1 MQYLI
6 TRITRILRSPRGAL
20 GLFAALLVGT
30 AAVALAPQ
38 VIGNSGGASAGNAT
52 GPTVHQGTDGVTF
65 SGTLSQTKFVQGGNG
80 VMYLDLSV
88 TTPSATLSPSRVKA
102 SDIVVVLDRSGSMAA
117 DNRLPYAQE
126 AVRRLVRQLQADD
139 RFALITFDSVAVV
152 DTELTPVT
160 DAVRERIVQR
170 VNAIHPGSSTNISD
184 GLLKACALLQ
194 GNAGEAGPLS
204 WPRSADA
211 VAGNGAPLN
220 WRPSADAVAGN
231 GPDGP
236 APTQSRQRSR
246 KIILL
251 SDGEANMG
259 IVDPKELAKIA
270 MSFTEHRAVLST
282 IGMGLGFNEALMA
295 ALADY
300 GMGHYAYLEHLERL
314 GEILEQDM
322 SDTRQVFA
330 SASSLEIVCGDGVA
344 VTDVGG
350 YPVDLTAQPGTAH
363 VATGQLLGGAKK
375 HFVVTMT
382 VPTDHIGEGALGNVT
397 LHYTTSQGT
406 HSIELAPEHL
416 RIAVLEPA
424 RRDEAMA
431 SVRRDLVQQ
440 LWEGN
445 NLGRLQKDY
454 SHWLRAGNKQ
464 KAQQAITDYR
474 HALQKAATETGVR
487 VENQAVTD
495 KLSTM
500 EQELN
505 EAFSGPAP
513 QQEEKRNR
521 AAKTHHG
528 ESLKSQRSQ

>member
-1 MQYLI
+1 VQHLI
-6 TRITRILRSPRGAL
+6 TRIARILRSPRGAL
-20 GLFAALLVGT
+20 GLFVALVLGT
-30 AAVALAPQ
+30 TALALAPRAT
-38 VIGNSGGASAGNAT
+38 GGSGSGGGVSGETAGGSTAF
-52 GPTVHQGTDGVTF
+52 VHQGTDGVIF
-65 SGTLSQTKFVQGGNG
+65 SGTLSQTKLVQGGNG
-80 VMYLDLSV
+80 IMYLDLSI
-88 TTPSATLSPSRVKA
+88 TTPASTLSPSSAKA

-117 DNRLPYAQE
+117 DNRLPYAKE
-126 AVRRLVRQLQADD
+126 AVRRLVRQLHADD
-139 RFALITFDSVAVV
+139 RFALITFDSVAIV

-160 DAVRERIVQR
+160 DAVRERILRR
-170 VNAIHPGSSTNISD
+170 VDAIHPGSSTNISD
-184 GLLKACALLQ
+184 GLLKARALLQ
-194 GNAGEAGPLS
+194 GNAGE
-204 WPRSADA
+204 
-211 VAGNGAPLN
+211 
-220 WRPSADAVAGN
+220 

-246 KIILL
+246 KVILL

-270 MSFTEHRAVLST
+270 VSFTRHRAVLST
-282 IGMGLGFNEALMA
+282 IGMGLGFNETLMA

-300 GMGHYAYLEHLERL
+300 GMGHYAYLERLAKL

-330 SASSLEIVCGDGVA
+330 SASSLELTFGDGVT

-350 YPVDLTAQPGTAH
+350 YPIDMTSQPGTVR
-363 VATGQLLGGAKK
+363 VATGQLLGGARK
-375 HFVVTMT
+375 HFVVTMA
-382 VPTDHIGEGALGNVT
+382 VPTNRVGEIGLGNVR

-406 HSIELAPEHL
+406 HSIVLPGENL
-416 RIAVLEPA
+416 RVAVLEPA
-424 RRDEAMA
+424 RHDEAKA
-431 SVRRDLVQQ
+431 SVSRDLLQQ

-464 KAQQAITDYR
+464 KAQQAIADYR
-474 HALQKAATETGVR
+474 QALQKAETDTGIR

-505 EAFSGPAP
+505 EAFAGPAP

-521 AAKTHHG
+521 AAKTRHG

>member
-1 MQYLI
+1 MPYLI

-20 GLFAALLVGT
+20 GLFVALVVAT
-30 AAVALAPQ
+30 AAVALAPKA
-38 VIGNSGGASAGNAT
+38 IGVGGGEGASAGTAA
-52 GPTVHQGTDGVTF
+52 GPTVHQGADGVNF
-65 SGTLSQTKFVQGGNG
+65 SGTLSQTKLVQGGNG
-80 VMYLDLSV
+80 VMYLDLSI

-117 DNRLPYAQE
+117 ENRLPYAKE
-126 AVRRLVRQLQADD
+126 AVRRVVQQLQADD

-160 DAVRERIVQR
+160 DAARERIVRR
-170 VNAIHPGSSTNISD
+170 VNAIQPGSSTNIGD
-184 GLLKACALLQ
+184 GLLKAHALLQ
-194 GNAGEAGPLS
+194 GNAWE
-204 WPRSADA
+204 RNHK
-211 VAGNGAPLN
+211 V
-220 WRPSADAVAGN
+220 
-231 GPDGP
+231 
-236 APTQSRQRSR
+236 
-246 KIILL
+246 ILL

-259 IVDPKELAKIA
+259 VVDPKELAKIA
-270 MSFTEHRAVLST
+270 ASFTGYGAVLST
-282 IGMGLGFNEALMA
+282 IGMGLGFNETLMA

-300 GMGHYAYLEHLERL
+300 GMGHYAYLEHLEKL
-314 GEILEQDM
+314 AEILEQDM

-330 SASSLEIVCGDGVA
+330 SASRLEITCGDGVT

-350 YPVDLTAQPGTAH
+350 YPIDLTAQPGMAR
-363 VATGQLLGGAKK
+363 VATGQLLGGATK

-382 VPTDHIGEGALGNVT
+382 APTNRVGEIGLGKVR

-406 HSIELAPEHL
+406 SSMELSPEHL

-424 RRDEAMA
+424 RRDEAAA
-431 SVRRDLVQQ
+431 SVRQELVQK
-440 LWEGN
+440 LWRGN
-445 NLGRLQKDY
+445 NFGRLQKDY
-454 SHWLRAGNKQ
+454 SHWLRTGDKH
-464 KAQQAITDYR
+464 KAQQAITYYR
-474 HALQKAATETGVR
+474 QALQKAEADTGVR

-513 QQEEKRNR
+513 QQAEKRNR
-521 AAKTHHG
+521 AAKTRHG

>member
-1 MQYLI
+1 M
-6 TRITRILRSPRGAL
+6 R
-20 GLFAALLVGT
+20 
-30 AAVALAPQ
+30 
-38 VIGNSGGASAGNAT
+38 
-52 GPTVHQGTDGVTF
+52 
-65 SGTLSQTKFVQGGNG
+65 
-80 VMYLDLSV
+80 
-88 TTPSATLSPSRVKA
+88 
-102 SDIVVVLDRSGSMAA
+102 
-117 DNRLPYAQE
+117 
-126 AVRRLVRQLQADD
+126 
-139 RFALITFDSVAVV
+139 
-152 DTELTPVT
+152 
-160 DAVRERIVQR
+160 
-170 VNAIHPGSSTNISD
+170 
-184 GLLKACALLQ
+184 
-194 GNAGEAGPLS
+194 
-204 WPRSADA
+204 
-211 VAGNGAPLN
+211 
-220 WRPSADAVAGN
+220 RPSADAVAGN

-330 SASSLEIVCGDGVA
+330 SASSLEIICGDGVTI
-344 VTDVGG
+344 TDVGG
-350 YPVDLTAQPGTAH
+350 YPVDLTAQPGTAR

-382 VPTDHIGEGALGNVT
+382 VPTDHIGEVALGNVT

-406 HSIELAPEHL
+406 RSIALAPAHL

-474 HALQKAATETGVR
+474 QALQKAATDTGVR

-505 EAFSGPAP
+505 EAFSGPAA

-521 AAKTHHG
+521 AAKTRYS

>member
-1 MQYLI
+1 
-6 TRITRILRSPRGAL
+6 
-20 GLFAALLVGT
+20 
-30 AAVALAPQ
+30 
-38 VIGNSGGASAGNAT
+38 
-52 GPTVHQGTDGVTF
+52 
-65 SGTLSQTKFVQGGNG
+65 
-80 VMYLDLSV
+80 MYLDLSI
-88 TTPSATLSPSRVKA
+88 TAPAATLSPSRAQA

-117 DNRLPYAQE
+117 ENRLPYAKE
-126 AVRRLVRQLQADD
+126 AVRRLLRQLHTDD

-160 DAVRERIVQR
+160 DAARERIVQR
-170 VNAIHPGSSTNISD
+170 VHALQPGASTNISD
-184 GLLKACALLQ
+184 GLLKARALLQ
-194 GNAGEAGPLS
+194 GNAGE
-204 WPRSADA
+204 
-211 VAGNGAPLN
+211 
-220 WRPSADAVAGN
+220 
-231 GPDGP
+231 
-236 APTQSRQRSR
+236 RSR
-246 KIILL
+246 KVILL
-251 SDGEANMG
+251 SDGEANRG

-270 MSFTEHRAVLST
+270 RSFTEHRTVLST
-282 IGMGLGFNEALMA
+282 IGMGLGFNETLMA
-295 ALADY
+295 ALADD
-300 GMGHYAYLEHLERL
+300 GMGHYAYLEHLEKL

-330 SASSLEIVCGDGVA
+330 NASRLEITYGDGVT

-350 YPVDLTAQPGTAH
+350 YPIDLTTQPGTAR

-375 HFVVTMT
+375 HVVVTLT
-382 VPTDHIGEGALGNVT
+382 VPTDRVAEIGLGNVT

-406 HSIELAPEHL
+406 GSIALAPEHL

-424 RRDEAMA
+424 RRDAAVA
-431 SVRRDLVQQ
+431 SVRRDLLPQ

-464 KAQQAITDYR
+464 QAQQAIADYR
-474 HALQKAATETGVR
+474 QSLQKVETDTGIR
-487 VENQAVTD
+487 VENQAITD

-521 AAKTHHG
+521 AAKTRHG

>member
-1 MQYLI
+1 MQHLL

-30 AAVALAPQ
+30 AAVALAPKA
-38 VIGNSGGASAGNAT
+38 IGDGGGASAGSAT
-52 GPTVHQGTDGVTF
+52 GPTVHQGTDGVTL
-65 SGTLSQTKFVQGGNG
+65 SGTLSQTKLVQGGNG
-80 VMYLDLSV
+80 VMYLDLGI
-88 TTPSATLSPSRVKA
+88 TTPSTTLSPSRVKA

-126 AVRRLVRQLQADD
+126 AVRRLVRQMQADD

-152 DTELTPVT
+152 DTELTPIT

-170 VNAIHPGSSTNISD
+170 VNAIRPGSSTNISD
-184 GLLKACALLQ
+184 GLLKARALLQ
-194 GNAGEAGPLS
+194 GNAGE
-204 WPRSADA
+204 
-211 VAGNGAPLN
+211 
-220 WRPSADAVAGN
+220 

-246 KIILL
+246 KVILL

-259 IVDPKELAKIA
+259 IVAPKELAKIA
-270 MSFTEHRAVLST
+270 VSFTGHSAVLST
-282 IGMGLGFNEALMA
+282 IGMGLGFNETLMA

-300 GMGHYAYLEHLERL
+300 GMGHYAYLEHLKRL

-330 SASSLEIVCGDGVA
+330 SASSLEITGGDGIT

-350 YPVDLTAQPGTAH
+350 YPIDLTSQPGTAR

-382 VPTDHIGEGALGNVT
+382 VPTDRVGEIGLGNVT

-406 HSIELAPEHL
+406 SSIALAPEHL

-424 RRDEAMA
+424 RRDEAVA
-431 SVRRDLVQQ
+431 SVSRDLVQQ

-454 SHWLRAGNKQ
+454 SHWLRTGDKQ

-474 HALQKAATETGVR
+474 QALQKTATDTGVR

-505 EAFSGPAP
+505 EAFSGPVA
-513 QQEEKRNR
+513 QQAEKRNR
-521 AAKTHHG
+521 AAKTRYS

>member
-1 MQYLI
+1 MQHLI
-6 TRITRILRSPRGAL
+6 TRITRILCSPRGAL

-38 VIGNSGGASAGNAT
+38 AIGGGGGASARNAT
-52 GPTVHQGTDGVTF
+52 GPTVHQGTDGVTL
-65 SGTLSQTKFVQGGNG
+65 SGTLSQTKLVQGGNG
-80 VMYLDLSV
+80 VIYLDLSI
-88 TTPSATLSPSRVKA
+88 TTPSATLSPSHVKA

-152 DTELTPVT
+152 DTELTPIT

-170 VNAIHPGSSTNISD
+170 VNAIRPGSSTNISD
-184 GLLKACALLQ
+184 GLLKARALLQ
-194 GNAGEAGPLS
+194 GNAGE
-204 WPRSADA
+204 
-211 VAGNGAPLN
+211 
-220 WRPSADAVAGN
+220 
-231 GPDGP
+231 
-236 APTQSRQRSR
+236 RSR
-246 KIILL
+246 KVILL

-259 IVDPKELAKIA
+259 IVTPKELAKIA
-270 MSFTEHRAVLST
+270 ASFTGHSAVLST
-282 IGMGLGFNEALMA
+282 IGMGLGFNETLMA

-330 SASSLEIVCGDGVA
+330 SASSLEIACGDGIT

-350 YPVDLTAQPGTAH
+350 YPIDLTSQPGTAR

-382 VPTDHIGEGALGNVT
+382 VPTDHLGEVVLGNVK

-406 HSIELAPEHL
+406 SSIALAPEHL
-416 RIAVLEPA
+416 RIAVLEPG
-424 RRDEAMA
+424 RRDEAVA
-431 SVRRDLVQQ
+431 SVSRDLVQQ

-454 SHWLRAGNKQ
+454 SHWLRTGDEQ

-474 HALQKAATETGVR
+474 QALQKAATDTGIR

-505 EAFSGPAP
+505 EAFSGPVA
-513 QQEEKRNR
+513 QQAEKRNR
-521 AAKTHHG
+521 AAKTRYS
-528 ESLKSQRSQ
+528 ESLNSQRSQ